1 MLGALILGIL
11 AGYLGR
17 FLMPGKDKMGFFSTL
32 LLGLAG
38 AAVGWVIFTFL
49 FGIGDAD
56 VFDLGSLVGA
66 VVGVLLLLT
75 LVRVYR
81 HHEDHHHRS
90 VI

>member
-17 FLMPGKDKMGFFSTL
+17 LLMPGTDQMGFFATL

-38 AAVGWVIFTFL
+38 AAVGWVVFTFL
-49 FGIGDAD
+49 FGIGDTD

-66 VVGVLLLLT
+66 VVGVLLLLA
-75 LVRVYR
+75 LMRVYR
-81 HHEDHHHRS
+81 NHETHHRS
-90 VI
+90 AL